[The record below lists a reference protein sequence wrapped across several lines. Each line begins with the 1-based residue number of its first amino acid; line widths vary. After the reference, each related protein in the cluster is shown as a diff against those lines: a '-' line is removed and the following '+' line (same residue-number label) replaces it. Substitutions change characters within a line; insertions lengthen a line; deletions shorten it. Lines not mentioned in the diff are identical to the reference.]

1 MALKWFKKNKDQ
13 SDKREKKSAEE
24 VPELEDLD
32 DPQPE
37 YQEPD
42 YLEAADEEDEELT
55 DEMIEKMLED
65 ELGVAAEDDFET
77 ETAGDAAEVLEAE
90 ETAEIE
96 ELDAAESEYQEQNA
110 LRGTEEEPE
119 DEDEELTDEMIEK
132 MLEDELGVA
141 DDDDFDTEIVGD
153 DIEVPEEHD
162 AVEIADEDE
171 AVEVA
176 DVQGT
181 AEISAAREAVEV
193 VEADAVAEDGAAS
206 DDTPDKREKDGYF
219 KRLRGR
225 LFKSRKS
232 LSGGFDSIFTGKTKI
247 DDDLLE
253 ELEELLITSDI
264 GVQTSINLIERIAKA
279 KVKDVD
285 QLKAVLKEEI
295 LSILDTEAEES
306 RSEFGKPH
314 VILVIGVNG
323 VGKTTTIGKLAAS
336 AHAAG
341 QKVLIAAADTF
352 RAAAVEQLG
361 IWAERAHA
369 EFVRHRE
376 NADPAAVAFDAVAA
390 ATARG
395 CDLVLIDTAGRLHT
409 KVNLM
414 EELKKIK
421 RTVAKQMEG
430 APHEILLVL
439 DATTGQNA
447 LSQAQMFDEALN
459 ISGLVLTKLDGTAK
473 GGIVIAICS
482 ALKIPLQYIG
492 IGEQIDDLRPF
503 DAKQFIDALL

>member
-1 MALKWFKKNKDQ
+1 MALNWFKKDKDK
-13 SDKREKKSAEE
+13 SDKRKKKNAEE
-24 VPELEDLD
+24 VV
-32 DPQPE
+32 
-37 YQEPD
+37 
-42 YLEAADEEDEELT
+42 EEEELNA
-55 DEMIEKMLED
+55 LEP
-65 ELGVAAEDDFET
+65 EFE
-77 ETAGDAAEVLEAE
+77 
-90 ETAEIE
+90 
-96 ELDAAESEYQEQNA
+96 EQNA
-110 LRGTEEEPE
+110 LRAADEEPE

-141 DDDDFDTEIVGD
+141 DDPDVEAETAGNRV
-153 DIEVPEEHD
+153 EVPELYDFVEVSEMDD
-162 AVEIADEDE
+162 AVENLD
-171 AVEVA
+171 
-176 DVQGT
+176 
-181 AEISAAREAVEV
+181 
-193 VEADAVAEDGAAS
+193 ADALIGDAAGP
-206 DDTPDKREKDGYF
+206 DDRSLEKKEDGYF
-219 KRLRGR
+219 NRLKGR

-285 QLKAVLKEEI
+285 QLKTVLKEEV
-295 LSILDTEAEES
+295 LSILAVEPDEPRTEITE
-306 RSEFGKPH
+306 PH
-314 VILVIGVNG
+314 IILVIGVNG

-336 AHAAG
+336 ANASG
-341 QKVLIAAADTF
+341 KKVLIAAADTF

-361 IWAERAHA
+361 IWAERANA
-369 EFVRHRE
+369 EFVRHKE

-390 ATARG
+390 ASARG
-395 CDLVLIDTAGRLHT
+395 CGLVLIDTAGRLHT

-421 RTVAKQMEG
+421 RTVAKQLAG
-430 APHEILLVL
+430 APHETLLVL

-447 LSQAQMFDEALN
+447 LSQAKMFNEALD

-473 GGIVIAICS
+473 GGIVIGICS
-482 ALKIPLQYIG
+482 ELNIPLRYIG

-503 DAKQFIDALL
+503 DAEQFIDALL